1 MFVIGAS
8 READWCMHE
17 GTGKVS
23 CPECYS
29 KGSKEGQD
37 RINQHIK
44 QFTQCDLEICHI
56 RKHIDNEIRK
66 HIDNEKCWCNPRLE
80 YKDPNNNNEVWIHN
94 YKQ

>member
-1 MFVIGAS
+1 M
-8 READWCMHE
+8 EE
-17 GTGKVS
+17 QGK
-23 CPECYS
+23 CPE
-29 KGSKEGQD
+29 
-37 RINQHIK
+37 
-44 QFTQCDLEICHI
+44 CDLEICHI